1 VDIIQYLLHFS
12 LQFKTAFDIIS
23 TAEEDRRCTHMAN
36 IKSQKKRA
44 LTNLKRQNA
53 KAGEKSELKTAIK
66 KVLTAV
72 EANDKDAA
80 VKAYNEANK
89 ALDKALVNSIKKKN
103 YVARQKSRLALA
115 VNSIK

>member
-1 VDIIQYLLHFS
+1 
-12 LQFKTAFDIIS
+12 
-23 TAEEDRRCTHMAN
+23 MAN

-66 KVLTAV
+66 KVLAAV

-89 ALDKALVNSIKKKN
+89 ALDKALVNNIKKKN

-115 VNSIK
+115 VNSVK

>member
-1 VDIIQYLLHFS
+1 
-12 LQFKTAFDIIS
+12 
-23 TAEEDRRCTHMAN
+23 MAN

-53 KAGEKSELKTAIK
+53 TAGEKSELKTAIK
-66 KVLTAV
+66 KVLAAV

-89 ALDKALVNSIKKKN
+89 ALDKALVNNIKKKN